1 MYLQE
6 KKSKKEKKTGVLK
19 GIRIGFNISHH
30 DLETKANRAEKFL
43 KKGDKVK
50 VEMRLRGRERALGE
64 FGRKK
69 MNEFLEILKD
79 RIPLRVERELK
90 RKTNN
95 LTVII
100 SK

>member
-1 MYLQE
+1 
-6 KKSKKEKKTGVLK
+6 
-19 GIRIGFNISHH
+19 
-30 DLETKANRAEKFL
+30 
-43 KKGDKVK
+43 
-50 VEMRLRGRERALGE
+50 MRLRGRERALGE
-64 FGRKK
+64 FGKKK

-79 RIPLRVERELK
+79 RIPLKVERELK